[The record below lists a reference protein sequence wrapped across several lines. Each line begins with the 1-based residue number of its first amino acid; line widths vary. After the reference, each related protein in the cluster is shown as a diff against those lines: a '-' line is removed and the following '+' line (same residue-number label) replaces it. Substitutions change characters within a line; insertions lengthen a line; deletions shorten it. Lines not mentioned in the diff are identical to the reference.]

1 MIPNPLTPPNEHS
14 AEAAAVDDGVA
25 YLGAN
30 ELVTQL
36 SLATPVSNA
45 NMGLDELDEMSDMD
59 DGRPD
64 EQYMADEDQDMSEI
78 HDPPAM
84 TALEL
89 AAAHNA
95 EMDAID
101 AEIAGPQMYDHNS
114 YDAYQQDPYPDPF
127 QEQDYYSYG
136 SMDQEENSQE
146 VYMHNPGSIVNL
158 PSAMSAVSLHLQH
171 LQEEQEHAESAEAM
185 DEIHGTN
192 NMEEPF
198 NLSLS
203 DFLYNW
209 GMSAEANGDARRR
222 RKGPDLSVLSKQRI
236 EQLTTV
242 QRKDLDGERC
252 DFQRMNWEELGVSRL
267 EARQMRR
274 NSYRNYQNLRY
285 TNHVWHPRING
296 SKLDDD
302 QNFFRFRR
310 MDFDHNVN
318 LAHFQLRNLMACASR
333 DHVFYAGR
341 SKIMQWHPRGGLY
354 SGKPSVAM
362 DLTNPIVQPFH
373 SNHLGIQ
380 ISTLTVAHDILV
392 AGGFNGEYAMVNLR
406 LPQGARHT
414 EGLITDHMNSITNHV
429 QVQLSRTSAL
439 PLAAFAS
446 NDMGMRIL
454 DVNTNKFIAEHKY
467 DHAINCTAI
476 SPDQRL
482 RVLVGD
488 TRDVMICNAET
499 GEVLHR
505 LEGHRDFGF
514 ACDWA
519 DDGWTVA
526 TGNQDMQI
534 KIWDARMWKG
544 SSGQATPLATIA
556 AEMAGVRKLKFS
568 PLGSG
573 KRVLLAAEPAD
584 FISVIDADSFT
595 CKQNLSFFGEIGGVD
610 FTDGGRDVLVANC
623 DSMRGGIM
631 EFERCDFADND
642 LFDLEERSERR
653 RRCLRPRAG
662 YDWVPDEDVVEH
674 PKAQGTWQQ
683 RTRKAATL
691 GVSLDHF

>member
-25 YLGAN
+25 YPGAN

-136 SMDQEENSQE
+136 SMDQEENSQD

-192 NMEEPF
+192 NSTPSILLNLSSNLNATGTSVSAAAQWQFVSPSQLSNTGAQPGSTGLPGPSQSWPAGTSIAPSALAVVPSALQSLPFSMPPNPAIAVADDASDADQNEVEEPF

-236 EQLTTV
+236 EQLITV

-285 TNHVWHPRING
+285 TNHVWH
-296 SKLDDD
+296 
-302 QNFFRFRR
+302 
-310 MDFDHNVN
+310 V
-318 LAHFQLRNLMACASR
+318 
-333 DHVFYAGR
+333 
-341 SKIMQWHPRGGLY
+341 
-354 SGKPSVAM
+354 
-362 DLTNPIVQPFH
+362 
-373 SNHLGIQ
+373 SN
-380 ISTLTVAHDILV
+380 S
-392 AGGFNGEYAMVNLR
+392 
-406 LPQGARHT
+406 
-414 EGLITDHMNSITNHV
+414 
-429 QVQLSRTSAL
+429 
-439 PLAAFAS
+439 
-446 NDMGMRIL
+446 
-454 DVNTNKFIAEHKY
+454 
-467 DHAINCTAI
+467 
-476 SPDQRL
+476 
-482 RVLVGD
+482 
-488 TRDVMICNAET
+488 
-499 GEVLHR
+499 
-505 LEGHRDFGF
+505 
-514 ACDWA
+514 
-519 DDGWTVA
+519 
-526 TGNQDMQI
+526 
-534 KIWDARMWKG
+534 
-544 SSGQATPLATIA
+544 
-556 AEMAGVRKLKFS
+556 
-568 PLGSG
+568 
-573 KRVLLAAEPAD
+573 
-584 FISVIDADSFT
+584 
-595 CKQNLSFFGEIGGVD
+595 
-610 FTDGGRDVLVANC
+610 
-623 DSMRGGIM
+623 
-631 EFERCDFADND
+631 
-642 LFDLEERSERR
+642 
-653 RRCLRPRAG
+653 
-662 YDWVPDEDVVEH
+662 
-674 PKAQGTWQQ
+674 
-683 RTRKAATL
+683 
-691 GVSLDHF
+691 SLDKVLIY